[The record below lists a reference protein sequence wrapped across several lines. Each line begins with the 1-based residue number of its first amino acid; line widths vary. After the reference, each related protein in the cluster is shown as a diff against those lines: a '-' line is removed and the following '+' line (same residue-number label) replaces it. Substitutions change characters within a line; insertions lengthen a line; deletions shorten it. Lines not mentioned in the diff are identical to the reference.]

1 MSQISSENRSSENRS
16 VSPPWSPGS
25 PQPLTAWL
33 YAFWKFCRPHT
44 VIGTSLS
51 VLGLASVA
59 WGLSDRATTPS
70 IASLLPLIACPLLAC
85 LCGNVYIVGL
95 NQLEDIEIDR
105 INKPHLPI
113 ASGEFSKQLG
123 TAIVLTT
130 GGLALLLSAWGG
142 GFLLATVW
150 SSLLIGTAYS
160 LPPLR
165 LKRFPVWASLCI
177 FLVRGAIVNLG
188 LFLYFNQQLGLA
200 PKIPPAV
207 WALTLFVLGFT
218 FAIAIFK
225 DIPDL
230 EGDRRYQ
237 ISTFTVRLG
246 QKAVFNLARWVLTGC
261 YMGMIAAGWGI
272 AGVSASFLTITHC
285 LMLTA
290 LWVFSLRV
298 DLQEKAAIARF
309 YQFIWKLFYLEY
321 LLFPIACWVGQ

>member
-1 MSQISSENRSSENRS
+1 MSQLFSENRAEIPASIPPAPALSLSS
-16 VSPPWSPGS
+16 
-25 PQPLTAWL
+25 WL
-33 YAFWKFCRPHT
+33 YAFWKFSRPHT

-51 VLGLASVA
+51 VMGLAGVA
-59 WGLSDRATTPS
+59 WRLSAEGTVLPA
-70 IASLLPLIACPLLAC
+70 ASLILPLVAC

-113 ASGEFSKQLG
+113 ASGEFSKRLG
-123 TAIVLTT
+123 TAIVLLT

-142 GFLLATVW
+142 VFLWATVW
-150 SSLLIGTAYS
+150 SSLAIGTVYS
-160 LPPLR
+160 LPPIR

-177 FLVRGAIVNLG
+177 FSVRGAIVNLG
-188 LFLYFNQQLGLA
+188 LFLYFNQQLGHSPQIPA
-200 PKIPPAV
+200 PV
-207 WALTLFVLGFT
+207 WALALFVLAFT

-246 QKAVFNLARWVLTGC
+246 QQAVFDLARWVLTVC
-261 YMGMIAAGWGI
+261 YVGMIAAGWWI
-272 AGVSASFLTITHC
+272 AGVNSAL
-285 LMLTA
+285 LTA
-290 LWVFSLRV
+290 THLLLLAVFWIFSLRV
-298 DLQEKAAIARF
+298 DLQDKASIARF

-321 LLFPIACWVGQ
+321 LIFPIACWFGR